1 MFDFRYHAISLVA
14 VFLALG
20 IGILLG
26 VTIGDSL
33 VSQADR
39 GLRDSL
45 RGDVV
50 EAREERALASDNVEQ
65 RDDLIEEAL
74 PTLAG
79 GRIAGERVALIGVG
93 GLPDGMVASV
103 REAVEAGGAELGS
116 VSSFPVPPV
125 TEELAEAVGGRFENA
140 DEDPPLA
147 SALGRQV
154 ARAVLERRP
163 ARGAARR
170 RASRTSSRASSRAR
184 RPSSSTALPT
194 DAPSADAEPFESAM
208 LDALAASDAR
218 TVGVEESDTEP
229 SQVSFYSTRG
239 LPSVDNVETP
249 GGRVALVLALDG
261 ADGAFGFKDTADE
274 PLPDAPPEPAE
285 AGRGRGRR

>member
-33 VSQADR
+33 VSEADR
-39 GLRDSL
+39 GLRESL

-50 EAREERALASDNVEQ
+50 EAREERSLASDNVER

-79 GRIAGERVALIGVG
+79 GRIAGERVAVIGVG

-103 REAVEAGGAELGS
+103 REAVDVGGGELGS

-125 TEELAEAVGGRFENA
+125 TEELAEAVGGRFETA

-147 SALGRQV
+147 SALGRRV
-154 ARAVLERRP
+154 ARAILDGDRL
-163 ARGAARR
+163 AARLADELPDQFEGDFQGATAVVFH
-170 RASRTSSRASSRAR
+170 RAPAD
-184 RPSSSTALPT
+184 P
-194 DAPSADAEPFESAM
+194 PSADAEAFESAM

-218 TVGVEESDTEP
+218 TVGVEESDTDP

-239 LPSVDNVETP
+239 LPSIDNVETP

-274 PLPDAPPEPAE
+274 PLPDPPPAPAD
-285 AGRGRGRR
+285 AGRGGGRR